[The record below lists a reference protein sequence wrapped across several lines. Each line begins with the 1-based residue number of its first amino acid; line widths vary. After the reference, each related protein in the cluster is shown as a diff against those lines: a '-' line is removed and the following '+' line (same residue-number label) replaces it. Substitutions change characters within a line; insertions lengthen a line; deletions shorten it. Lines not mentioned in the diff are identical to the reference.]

1 MNPQK
6 TVVFTDLDGTLIDF
20 YSYSGERT
28 KASLQRLLQAGIDV
42 VFCSSKTFEEQAA
55 LQEDFGI
62 RAPMIVENGSAIVA
76 PAGFWKEL
84 PEGARRCEEWT
95 RVEIGIASADIRHR
109 ISRIEASLGE
119 SLVGFSDLQ
128 AEDVARKTGLD
139 LLSAKRAKSRDYS
152 ETLSAALTPAQ
163 WSELDSVFREQGL
176 RCLPGGRFHTVIGE
190 SADKGRAV
198 ELFLKL
204 LAGQKEIGIRS
215 VGVGDSENDAEML
228 AVVDEAYLVQRP
240 DGTWASVGAGCS
252 SLRRL
257 DAVGPEGW
265 AQLAEALLAM
275 AEEGEESGSPSTSQ
289 EGRSRSR
296 SARRGAA
303 ARGHLRR

>member
-1 MNPQK
+1 MKPQK

-76 PAGFWKEL
+76 PAGFWNAL
-84 PEGARRCEEWT
+84 PDGGRGCEDWT

-139 LLSAKRAKSRDYS
+139 LLSAKRAQSRDYS

-176 RCLPGGRFHTVIGE
+176 RCLPGGRFHTVVGE
-190 SADKGRAV
+190 AADKGRAV
-198 ELFLKL
+198 ELFLNL
-204 LAGQKEIGIRS
+204 LAGQVETGIRS
-215 VGVGDSENDAEML
+215 IGVGDSENDAEML

-240 DGTWASVGAGCS
+240 HRTCADVDAGCV
-252 SLRRL
+252 SLRKL

-265 AQLAEALLAM
+265 AQLAEALLAT
-275 AEEGEESGSPSTSQ
+275 AEKGDQSDSPSASK
-289 EGRSRSR
+289 EGRAESK
-296 SARRGAA
+296 SARGGAA
-303 ARGHLRR
+303 AR